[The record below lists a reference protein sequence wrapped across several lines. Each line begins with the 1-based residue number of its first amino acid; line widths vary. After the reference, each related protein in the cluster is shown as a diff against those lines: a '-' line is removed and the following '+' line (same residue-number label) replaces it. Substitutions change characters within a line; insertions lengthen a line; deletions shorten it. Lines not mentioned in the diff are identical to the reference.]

1 RSLRGA
7 GGLAAAAAAGLAGLA
22 GMARLG
28 GIRAAGRA
36 TPFLYVHAAREPD
49 QLALQRPAG
58 GTGRAPP
65 GHRARGARRAA
76 AARHAEGPA
85 PGTAQAGLFPRPRA
99 AAGDR

>member
-1 RSLRGA
+1 
-7 GGLAAAAAAGLAGLA
+7 
-22 GMARLG
+22 G

-99 AAGDR
+99 AAGDREPLPDVSPPGPCPDPPSVVPV